1 VDSRTSIKGFLILLM
16 LILSFFIFL
25 FPLTNN
31 AGDAWDGAII
41 SYAASIQ
48 DFSGV
53 KNWFFESGWPLQYFQ
68 ILMFNEVAN
77 ILNVKYETVNNLSII
92 FLMSIC
98 SSEVY
103 LFSRE
108 KLQHSKYI
116 SYMSVV
122 VFLAFPA
129 WLVLTSNV
137 MAYHFLCLT
146 SALLG
151 LRFFRYSNVQCIFI
165 GLLLIIFSYTLSSL
179 VVFLPALSYL
189 CDSLDR
195 RDPLNNS
202 TKYIKVN
209 IYLSYKTIIISV
221 LGVVVFACNKVFYPS
236 NGLYHGYNEIVSIT
250 SAGGLSVYIDNLIK
264 YASFFRV
271 LFVFILFYSLILIIK
286 NKSLCIFRSLL
297 IESHAFFILLFSAIF
312 PYVAVGKST
321 TLLDGSFD
329 TRQSLLLGFPLAI
342 LTVELYAIFSKEF
355 DKNKITCGMFLS
367 NLFFT
372 GVTLSFMFVSFK
384 NSLEFNERVNIKES
398 IIEALRKEPSEIRPG
413 IVQIISNRLPKDYF
427 RTYEV
432 NYMMYLAFGKAVWFS
447 RISGDYNS
455 SFNVSG
461 FIEKNELYKI
471 KYIYSYDG
479 DHISKTAID
488 MYFFP
493 TKNDFF
499 EKGDSYKPVVRSV
512 RVMQ

>member
-1 VDSRTSIKGFLILLM
+1 MDSRTSIKGFLILLM

-165 GLLLIIFSYTLSSL
+165 G
-179 VVFLPALSYL
+179 
-189 CDSLDR
+189 
-195 RDPLNNS
+195 
-202 TKYIKVN
+202 
-209 IYLSYKTIIISV
+209 
-221 LGVVVFACNKVFYPS
+221 
-236 NGLYHGYNEIVSIT
+236 
-250 SAGGLSVYIDNLIK
+250 
-264 YASFFRV
+264 
-271 LFVFILFYSLILIIK
+271 
-286 NKSLCIFRSLL
+286 
-297 IESHAFFILLFSAIF
+297 
-312 PYVAVGKST
+312 
-321 TLLDGSFD
+321 
-329 TRQSLLLGFPLAI
+329 
-342 LTVELYAIFSKEF
+342 
-355 DKNKITCGMFLS
+355 
-367 NLFFT
+367 
-372 GVTLSFMFVSFK
+372 
-384 NSLEFNERVNIKES
+384 
-398 IIEALRKEPSEIRPG
+398 
-413 IVQIISNRLPKDYF
+413 
-427 RTYEV
+427 
-432 NYMMYLAFGKAVWFS
+432 
-447 RISGDYNS
+447 
-455 SFNVSG
+455 
-461 FIEKNELYKI
+461 
-471 KYIYSYDG
+471 
-479 DHISKTAID
+479 
-488 MYFFP
+488 
-493 TKNDFF
+493 
-499 EKGDSYKPVVRSV
+499 
-512 RVMQ
+512 